1 MSNAPAA
8 FTVTVAVLL
17 LLLAVMAGLAAR
29 GGWTGSLRREGK
41 LGIHSPAATAS
52 DAAFAVANKVAAPV
66 LAGAAALA
74 VVFAVLVLVLQIPT
88 VLTVVIGV
96 IGLVAAAV
104 LVTAAGVLG
113 EKAARTMP
121 VPARRPQ
128 PSAACD
134 GCACGGAGCSG
145 LTRKAVPIDAA
156 AGSTTEAG

>member
-17 LLLAVMAGLAAR
+17 LLLAVMAGLTAR

-52 DAAFAVANKVAAPV
+52 DASFAVANKVAAPA

-74 VVFAVLVLVLQIPT
+74 VVFAVLVLVVQIPT
-88 VLTVVIGV
+88 VLTVVVAV

-128 PSAACD
+128 PGAACD

-145 LTRKAVPIDAA
+145 LTRKALPIDAA
-156 AGSTTEAG
+156 AGSTTKAS